1 MFARRRA
8 FSLIELV
15 VVIVILGIIA
25 TIALP
30 RIGRTAVGAS
40 ESGLR
45 QDLAIMRSAIES
57 YRAEHRG
64 SLPTLANMPNA
75 LLQFSDLQGTLSPTQ
90 TATAIYGP
98 YLTQIPPQKVGE
110 NAGLATFGAPAATNT
125 GWTYDEATGELRAN
139 ATGADASGTN
149 YADY

>member
-1 MFARRRA
+1 MILSRKA

-30 RIGRTAVGAS
+30 RIGRAAAGAA

-45 QDLAIMRSAIES
+45 QDLAIMRSALEA

-64 SLPTLANMPNA
+64 AAPTLANMPNA
-75 LLQFSDLQGTLSPTQ
+75 LLQFTDIQGTPSPTQ
-90 TATAIYGP
+90 TTTAIYGP
-98 YLTQIPPQKVGE
+98 YVSAIPPQKVGE
-110 NAGLATFGAPAATNT
+110 NVGSVTIGAPGSTSD
-125 GWTYDEATGELRAN
+125 GWIYDET
-139 ATGADASGTN
+139 TGAIRAGASGNDASGTPYAN
-149 YADY
+149 Y

>member
-1 MFARRRA
+1 MLAKRRA

-30 RIGRTAVGAS
+30 RIGRTAIGAS

-64 SLPTLANMPNA
+64 ALPALSDMPAA
-75 LLQFSDLQGTLSPTQ
+75 LIQFTDINGTVSATQ

-98 YLTQIPPQKVGE
+98 YLTQIPPQKVGQ
-110 NAGLATFGAPAATNT
+110 NAGSTAFAATAGGT
-125 GWTYDEATGELRAN
+125 EGWVYDETTGAISAN

-149 YADY
+149 YSDY